1 MRIAILDM
9 YNGAPNE
16 GMRCLKTISGRFLAA
31 PGVEGHYDVFDVR
44 QHCEIPEIHQYDVFL
59 SSGGP
64 GNPVPAQLEKL
75 ERWERRWFNLIDQIW
90 EHNRQPHTPKK
101 YLFLICHSYQMAI
114 HHWGLGKVGKRGS
127 TSFGIFPM
135 PLTYFGRTEK
145 LFAGLPEPFYAVDS
159 RDYQVVEP
167 NIAALDRMGAKVLC
181 VEKERPHVA
190 HLERATMAIRFS
202 REVFGTQFHPEA
214 DAEGMLRHFEKPEK
228 RDGIIKNHGQQ
239 KYQDMVD
246 SLHDPDRI
254 MRTEGTLIPGF
265 IEKAYNHLYVHKA
278 AVLQLAN

>member
-9 YNGAPNE
+9 YNGAANE
-16 GMRCLKTISGRFLAA
+16 GMRCLKTISGRFLAQD
-31 PGVEGHYDVFDVR
+31 GVEGYYDVFDVR
-44 QHCEIPEIHQYDVFL
+44 QKCEFPDLHQYDVFL

-64 GNPVPAQLEKL
+64 GNPVPVHLAKL
-75 ERWERRWFNLIDQIW
+75 ERWERRWFSLIDQIW
-90 EHNRQPHTPKK
+90 EHNRQPHVPKK
-101 YLFLICHSYQMAI
+101 FLFLICHSYQMAI

-135 PLTYFGRTEK
+135 PRTYFGHSEK
-145 LFAGLPEPFYAVDS
+145 LFEELPDPFYAVDS

-167 NIAALDRMGAKVLC
+167 NMAALERMGAKILC

-214 DAEGMLRHFEKPEK
+214 DAEGMLRHFSKPEK
-228 RDGIIKNHGQQ
+228 RDGIVANHGQQ
-239 KYQDMVD
+239 KYDDMVN
-246 SLHDPDRI
+246 SLHDPARI
-254 MRTEGTLIPGF
+254 MQTEVTLIPCF
-265 IEKAYNHLYVHKA
+265 IEKAYRNLHKNKVA
-278 AVLQLAN
+278 QWV